1 MSTCRPPEGD
11 EGPGRMKEKVRFL
24 WLWLCGETFR
34 VSVER
39 SRSIMRSRVKLSLV
53 AAILW
58 ASVLLLRTGAH
69 ASTDSGLPDFEL
81 DDGKDEAD
89 DEYYYVNDGTDQQM
103 QPSHK
108 IISYAKPPP
117 PAASEP
123 FLMED
128 DDTSFEVMD
137 DVDFVEQ
144 GAMDFQ
150 RKAER
155 MKRIMLKAF
164 ANREFQRKFGEVLP
178 LLKVMSK
185 TQKTTLAAL
194 ITAQVNSRE
203 GHTLSLEQWGEYPS
217 VVFVSTPRDQRCM
230 GLVINANHVLTS
242 ATCVMTDQQASIY
255 PARLVQVIGGDL
267 NPINPVPTQQSRRAQ
282 HIFVHENYRVSQND
296 NNIAIIRVSTI

>member
-1 MSTCRPPEGD
+1 MQ
-11 EGPGRMKEKVRFL
+11 
-24 WLWLCGETFR
+24 
-34 VSVER
+34 
-39 SRSIMRSRVKLSLV
+39 SRVKLSLV
-53 AAILW
+53 VVVLW
-58 ASVLLLRTGAH
+58 TNLLLLHSAPAH

-117 PAASEP
+117 TGDGGTVPVRDDAAEP

-137 DVDFVEQ
+137 YVDFVEP
-144 GAMDFQ
+144 GTMDFQ

-185 TQKTTLAAL
+185 TQKSTLAAL

-203 GHTLSLEQWGEYPS
+203 GHTLSLEQGNKSAQGHLGEDTVNVPLNLYS
-217 VVFVSTPRDQRCM
+217 HI
-230 GLVINANHVLTS
+230 L
-242 ATCVMTDQQASIY
+242 AS
-255 PARLVQVIGGDL
+255 RFD
-267 NPINPVPTQQSRRAQ
+267 
-282 HIFVHENYRVSQND
+282 HF
-296 NNIAIIRVSTI
+296 